1 MTDRIDLVRLQK
13 AITTTAN
20 GTIVTEVTAGANG
33 STSQL
38 VLVSN
43 GNVGIGT
50 ASPDALLTVNTVA
63 SFGAGAAALPS
74 IAAKGDLDT
83 GLWFPT
89 ADTIAASTGGT
100 ERLRIDSSGNA
111 TFAGTLVP
119 NSSFLR
125 NRIINGDMR
134 IDQRN
139 AGASFTPTDPSYSL
153 DRWKFRVSQTSKL
166 TVQQNAGAVT
176 TPAGF
181 SNYLGV
187 TSSSAYTVTSSD
199 FFVLVQDIEG
209 YNFSDFDFGT
219 ANAKTLTISFWV
231 RSSITGTFNIAIRN
245 SAANRSYPVT
255 YTILAANTWEQKTI
269 SIAGD
274 TSGTWIGATNGI
286 GLSVIFNL
294 GSGSTFNGTSGSWQ
308 AANYTSVSGATSV
321 VGTNGATFYITGVQ
335 LEVGT
340 AATPFERRQYGQ
352 ELSLC
357 QRYYEANIN
366 TTGGFG
372 VAVGFSGN
380 IVSGGTYYNA
390 VNYIVPKRAAPTI
403 TLYNANLAG
412 FPSASA
418 LIVNG
423 TTSFLMSGVANAT
436 NTQGYYFYDL
446 NVSAEL

>member
-1 MTDRIDLVRLQK
+1 
-13 AITTTAN
+13 
-20 GTIVTEVTAGANG
+20 
-33 STSQL
+33 
-38 VLVSN
+38 
-43 GNVGIGT
+43 
-50 ASPDALLTVNTVA
+50 
-63 SFGAGAAALPS
+63 
-74 IAAKGDLDT
+74 
-83 GLWFPT
+83 
-89 ADTIAASTGGT
+89 
-100 ERLRIDSSGNA
+100 
-111 TFAGTLVP
+111 
-119 NSSFLR
+119 
-125 NRIINGDMR
+125 MR